1 MEKRHRRGMIER
13 VEKSHIWQA
22 GRGGLE
28 SREKNFVQHAA
39 CHSEKTGARSIE
51 ERDRLEQ
58 HILTFARLKA
68 SQRHKLARPVFDFAS
83 KGRRR
88 NPIRRDCH
96 RCVADIAINIGRS
109 IGRRNE

>member
-1 MEKRHRRGMIER
+1 MEKRHGRGVIER
-13 VEKSHIWQA
+13 VEKSHIWQG

-39 CHSEKTGARSIE
+39 CYSETNGARSIE

-58 HILTFARLKA
+58 HILTFAWLKA
-68 SQRHKLARPVFDFAS
+68 SQPRKLARPVFDFAS
-83 KGRRR
+83 KERRRR

-96 RCVADIAINIGRS
+96 RCVADMTVNIGRS
-109 IGRRNE
+109 IG

>member
-1 MEKRHRRGMIER
+1 MEKRHGRGMIER
-13 VEKSHIWQA
+13 VEKSHIWQG

-28 SREKNFVQHAA
+28 SREKICVQHAA

-88 NPIRRDCH
+88 RNPIRRNC
-96 RCVADIAINIGRS
+96 RS
-109 IGRRNE
+109 GERRVGKERR

>member
-13 VEKSHIWQA
+13 VEKSHIWQG

-28 SREKNFVQHAA
+28 SREKICVQHAA

-68 SQRHKLARPVFDFAS
+68 SQRHKLARPCLTLRARGGGGIPYGATATGVS
-83 KGRRR
+83 LISR
-88 NPIRRDCH
+88 
-96 RCVADIAINIGRS
+96 
-109 IGRRNE
+109 

>member
-1 MEKRHRRGMIER
+1 MEKRHGRGVIER
-13 VEKSHIWQA
+13 VEKSHIWQG

-28 SREKNFVQHAA
+28 SREKICVQHAA

-88 NPIRRDCH
+88 NPIRPH
-96 RCVADIAINIGRS
+96 RHRSLEGIASNT
-109 IGRRNE
+109 RRAL